1 MKVSILD
8 SAGDYSQF
16 LNIKFDSQSRSDCEQ
31 AEKYISAIIPLG
43 REVTDDAEAGRSA
56 PADGERTE
64 SP

>member
-1 MKVSILD
+1 MKASIWNN
-8 SAGDYSQF
+8 AGGYSQSF
-16 LNIKFDSQSRSDCEQ
+16 DIKFDSQSRSDCEQ